1 MSKTKPQQT
10 VKGLKDPGT
19 TQFDMAGTL
28 ESYGV
33 DGRKRRETIPKEE
46 ILKEEVLQNVEDD
59 KGCCVLKLF
68 ATSEHI
74 VDHIHDINMQ

>member
-1 MSKTKPQQT
+1 
-10 VKGLKDPGT
+10 
-19 TQFDMAGTL
+19 MAGTL
-28 ESYGV
+28 ELYGV

-74 VDHIHDINMQ
+74 VDDTLTITCSKSMILTCNDIDPDKNIT